1 MFDRLT
7 ELISNG
13 DYNEALY
20 EFQEEF
26 FHIDERTPSEAAKL
40 CVLEATL
47 WEVLSDSHAEFEA
60 IAMGLS
66 YNPGDYELFYML
78 GLYYINSNINKAYL
92 CMEMAYFYCD
102 DDKDREI
109 IRDMILDMKSDS
121 ALRVRNVSVMILSY
135 NDPDILEKSIE
146 AVEKY
151 QPSGSFEIVV
161 VDNNSSDERT
171 KHYLRKKKDAA
182 QYPFRLIENSE
193 NLGFSK
199 GCNIGAKA
207 CCPDNDIFFLNN
219 DAVLCQN
226 SLFFL
231 RMGLY
236 DNRNVGATGAMSNSA
251 SLQEID
257 ERELLAY
264 ADGEEEIKAIEE
276 NGKRPWHK
284 VLGYE
289 RSFELFREYAKT
301 KCIPMRNPFVKR
313 FRLTG
318 FAVLVSR
325 EALRTVA
332 KDMDVFD
339 EYFSPAYFEDD
350 DLGFRIA
357 RAGYS
362 QYLCV
367 NSLIYHNGGSGFDG
381 HPDAMEESRKKF
393 IDKWGFDIWGYE
405 LPWFEAADR
414 VIAIAAKKKGRVRV
428 IDFTCGFGAN
438 ASYIKSRCPEV
449 YVAGVCRTALE
460 AGIAG
465 LIADDV
471 VFGDLNTLRL
481 PWERHSFDIVIA
493 ESEFVS
499 RGRISE
505 CLADDG
511 VFLGNDK
518 EDGI

>member
-26 FHIDERTPSEAAKL
+26 FHIDERTPDEAAKL

-47 WEVLSDSHAEFEA
+47 WEVLCDSHAEYEA
-60 IAMGLS
+60 IARGLS

-102 DDKDREI
+102 DDNDRDVI
-109 IRDMILDMKSDS
+109 GDLIADIKTNC

-135 NDPDILEKSIE
+135 NDPELLKESIE
-146 AVEKY
+146 AVERY

-161 VDNNSSDERT
+161 VDNASTDERT
-171 KHYLRKKKDAA
+171 KEYLRSKKADAA
-182 QYPFRLIENSE
+182 YPFKLIENSE

-199 GCNIGAKA
+199 GCNIGARA
-207 CCPDNDIFFLNN
+207 CNPENDIFFLNN
-219 DAVLCQN
+219 DAVVMQN
-226 SLFFL
+226 ALFFL

-236 DNRNVGATGAMSNSA
+236 DNRNVGATGALSNSA

-257 ERELLAY
+257 EKELLGY
-264 ADGEEEIKAIEE
+264 VNGEDEIRAVEE
-276 NGKRPWHK
+276 NGIKPWHK
-284 VLGYE
+284 VLGYK
-289 RSFELFREYAKT
+289 RSLEIFREYARK
-301 KCIPMRNPFVKR
+301 KSIPLRNPYIKR

-318 FAVLVSR
+318 FALLLSR
-325 EALRTVA
+325 QTLMSVA
-332 KDMDVFD
+332 RDGNVFD
-339 EYFSPAYFEDD
+339 EFFSPAYFEDD
-350 DLGFRIA
+350 DLGLRLA
-357 RAGYS
+357 RAGYY

-367 NSLIYHNGGSGFDG
+367 NSLIYHNGGSGFEG
-381 HPDAMEESRKKF
+381 HPDAMKEGRQKF
-393 IDKWGFDIWGYE
+393 IDKWGFDIWGYS
-405 LPWFEAADR
+405 LPWFEVADACLEMAR
-414 VIAIAAKKKGRVRV
+414 SLKGRLRI
-428 IDFTCGFGAN
+428 IDFSCGFGAN
-438 ASYIKSRCPEV
+438 ASYIKSKCPQV
-449 YVAGVCRTALE
+449 YIAGVCRTAFE

-481 PWERHSFDIVIA
+481 PWESHSFDVVIA
-493 ESEFVS
+493 EKEFVS
-499 RGRISE
+499 RGRIGE
-505 CLADDG
+505 CLAANG
-511 VFLGNDK
+511 IYLGN
-518 EDGI
+518 EMT

>member
-1 MFDRLT
+1 
-7 ELISNG
+7 
-13 DYNEALY
+13 
-20 EFQEEF
+20 
-26 FHIDERTPSEAAKL
+26 
-40 CVLEATL
+40 
-47 WEVLSDSHAEFEA
+47 
-60 IAMGLS
+60 
-66 YNPGDYELFYML
+66 ML

-102 DDKDREI
+102 DDNDREV
-109 IRDMILDMKSDS
+109 IRDMILDIKTDC

-146 AVEKY
+146 AVERY

-161 VDNNSSDERT
+161 VDNDSSDERT
-171 KHYLRKKKDAA
+171 KQYLRDRKDAA
-182 QYPFRLIENSE
+182 DYPFKLIENSE

-207 CCPDNDIFFLNN
+207 CSPDNDIFFLNN

-257 ERELLAY
+257 ERELIAY
-264 ADGEEEIKAIEE
+264 ADGEAEKKAIEE
-276 NGKRPWHK
+276 NNLRPWHK

-289 RSFELFREYAKT
+289 RALELFMEYAKT
-301 KCIPMRNPFVKR
+301 KCIPMRDPFVKR

-325 EALRTVA
+325 EALSTVA
-332 KDMDVFD
+332 KNLEVFD
-339 EYFSPAYFEDD
+339 ESFTPAYFEDD
-350 DLGFRIA
+350 DLGIRIA
-357 RAGYS
+357 RAGYY

-367 NSLIYHNGGSGFDG
+367 NSLIYHNGGSGFAG
-381 HPDAMEESRKKF
+381 HPDAMEEGRKKF
-393 IDKWGFDIWGYE
+393 ADKWGFDIWGYS
-405 LPWFEAADR
+405 LPWFEVADR
-414 VIAIAAKKKGRVRV
+414 AVEIAKSRKGRLRI
-428 IDFTCGFGAN
+428 IDFSCGFGAN
-438 ASYIKSRCPEV
+438 ASYIKGKCPDV
-449 YVAGVCRTALE
+449 YIAGVCRNGFE

-465 LIADDV
+465 LIADEV
-471 VFGDLNTLRL
+471 TFGELNTLKL
-481 PWERHSFDIVIA
+481 PWKCHSFDVVIA
-493 ESEFVS
+493 EKEFVS

-505 CLADDG
+505 CLAEG
-511 VFLGNDK
+511 GIYLGDQ
-518 EDGI
+518 EDNL